1 MRITTLL
8 VILTVSVG
16 FIAANENEGF
26 LLKKHNNLLVA
37 HERTLL
43 LIDEQ
48 FNLIAEHLD
57 LKECLQGKL
66 KGCVD
71 GFKES
76 ISKLSKEDQQ
86 K

>member
-1 MRITTLL
+1 
-8 VILTVSVG
+8 
-16 FIAANENEGF
+16 
-26 LLKKHNNLLVA
+26 
-37 HERTLL
+37 

-48 FNLIAEHLD
+48 FDLIAAEHLD

-66 KGCVD
+66 KGCVE